1 MHKAFVYLAAGLW
14 VPVLTACQVAPD
26 KGTEQGSA
34 DTSVVQQVGS
44 SSVMPTEG
52 TVSAPIEKTASTTDV
67 PAQGRTIAV
76 NVQGTA
82 PVGVTM
88 RVKEIELG
96 TDATVLNV
104 SASYGGTISDDV
116 ALAGSQTYLLDE
128 QGNKFMLKPPQGN
141 TDLTIRVG
149 QMMEGKLVF
158 LGAVPPETKVLRFVI
173 NDGNDGSS
181 IVDPGLTIQIPLS
194 QNASSEKAG

>member
-14 VPVLTACQVAPD
+14 VPALAACQVASD
-26 KGTEQGSA
+26 KGTEQSSADGSA
-34 DTSVVQQVGS
+34 GKPMASASVI
-44 SSVMPTEG
+44 PAEG
-52 TVSAPIEKTASTTDV
+52 AASAPLEKTASTTDV

-88 RVKEIELG
+88 RVKDVELG

-141 TDLTIRVG
+141 ADLTIRVG

-158 LGAVPPETKVLRFVI
+158 LGAVSPETKVLRLVI
-173 NDGNDGSS
+173 NDGNDGNS

-194 QNASSEKAG
+194 QNSSGKKAG

>member
-1 MHKAFVYLAAGLW
+1 MRKAFVYLAVGLW
-14 VPVLTACQVAPD
+14 VPALAACQVASD
-26 KGTEQGSA
+26 KGTES
-34 DTSVVQQVGS
+34 GS
-44 SSVMPTEG
+44 SDKSVTQPAESASVLPAEG
-52 TVSAPIEKTASTTDV
+52 AASASLEKTASTTEV

-88 RVKEIELG
+88 RVKEVELG

-128 QGNKFMLKPPQGN
+128 QGNKFMLKPPQDN
-141 TDLTIRVG
+141 ADLTIRVG

-158 LGAVPPETKVLRFVI
+158 LGAVSPGTKVLRFVI
-173 NDGNDGSS
+173 NDGNDGNS

-194 QNASSEKAG
+194 QNSPSEKAG